1 MSSPSCRSSGLIVA
15 DGLVHKGRCKL
26 ISVHGVN
33 YGLTAVGGPS
43 TEAISI
49 VLYDNGTAGSG
60 KIVASMTLNMS
71 DTGMGSVGQSY
82 EFDMHGIICTN
93 GLWADV
99 TIPAAVAGTTGFLSG
114 FTVEFA

>member
-1 MSSPSCRSSGLIVA
+1 MTSPSCRSSGLITA
-15 DGLVHKGRCKL
+15 DGLIFKGRCKL
-26 ISVHGVN
+26 ISIHGVN
-33 YGLTAVGGPS
+33 YGITGGGPS

-60 KIVASMTLNMS
+60 KIVGSMTINIA
-71 DTGMGSVGQSY
+71 DTAAGSMGQSL
-82 EFDMHGIICTN
+82 EFDMHGVICHN

-99 TIPAAVAGTTGFLSG
+99 TIPAGVAGTTGFLSG

>member
-26 ISVHGVN
+26 ISVHAVN
-33 YGLTAVGGPS
+33 YSKGSGGTP
-43 TEAISI
+43 APDPISI

-60 KIVASMTLNMS
+60 KIVASMTLNIS